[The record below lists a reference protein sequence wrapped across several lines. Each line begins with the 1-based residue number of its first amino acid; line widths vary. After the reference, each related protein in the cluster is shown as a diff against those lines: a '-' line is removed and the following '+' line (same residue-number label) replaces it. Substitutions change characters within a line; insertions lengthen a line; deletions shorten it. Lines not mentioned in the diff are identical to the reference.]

1 MKITCLF
8 YTLLLSLIPLSAQTV
23 VTNLD
28 DEDDG
33 LTSLDAA
40 ADISLREA
48 INHSAPNTTIT
59 FDSSLDGKNI
69 TLTEGELVIVKN
81 LIIDASALPNGF
93 TIDGGGNGDFIND
106 SATNN
111 ETRCFFINDRNPTFN
126 TFKTIT
132 PFAST

>member
-33 LTSLDAA
+33 LT
-40 ADISLREA
+40 
-48 INHSAPNTTIT
+48 
-59 FDSSLDGKNI
+59 SLDGKNI